1 MYLGNR
7 HSRVGGERYDEM
19 TQAWSPIGGIT
30 FYREGEHTS
39 TLEDP
44 AIGKI
49 AESHSKSPAQVMLR
63 WHLQEGRSVIPM
75 IEVNLLGA
83 ISRALGSFP
92 AQSGWF
98 APYRIVSLGL
108 VMLLVF

>member
-1 MYLGNR
+1 
-7 HSRVGGERYDEM
+7 M

-44 AIGKI
+44 AIVKI

-83 ISRALGSFP
+83 ISRALGLLPS
-92 AQSGWF
+92 AVWMVCAISYCF
-98 APYRIVSLGL
+98 ARFGDVAG
-108 VMLLVF
+108 VFERFLS